1 MGGSDDWESTENDYL
16 KLAHEVSKARVEYAK
31 EWQWQRRKTNSDLA
45 ATQATIEITK
55 DKLGLLTAQM
65 KVLEW
70 RLQR

>member
-1 MGGSDDWESTENDYL
+1 MGDPDDWKSAEDDYL
-16 KLAHEVSKARVEYAK
+16 AYAKQLSDARVEYAK

-45 ATQATIEITK
+45 ATQATIEITN
-55 DKLGLLTAQM
+55 DAIGRITAQM